1 MMDALP
7 KKLGKKIAQKEITC
21 QLQQFLQRVRNFPQY
36 RNYLNAIRVKER
48 KYSKVQ
54 SFPDDD

>member
-1 MMDALP
+1 MDALP

-36 RNYLNAIRVKER
+36 RNDLNAIRVK
-48 KYSKVQ
+48 KKNYSKVQ